1 MSGRGERES
10 MLDVEP
16 VLEGTSVLLFW
27 LPVQLGE
34 PGAYWHSA
42 CGSRGSQ
49 KGGQNVGASK
59 VLMGAPDS
67 ASGRSQMI
75 GGV

>member
-1 MSGRGERES
+1 MSGRGESEG
-10 MLDVEP
+10 MLGAEP
-16 VLEGTSVLLFW
+16 ALEGTSVLLVW

-34 PGAYWHSA
+34 PGACWHSA

-59 VLMGAPDS
+59 VLIGAPDS
-67 ASGRSQMI
+67 AACGSQMI
-75 GGV
+75 SGV